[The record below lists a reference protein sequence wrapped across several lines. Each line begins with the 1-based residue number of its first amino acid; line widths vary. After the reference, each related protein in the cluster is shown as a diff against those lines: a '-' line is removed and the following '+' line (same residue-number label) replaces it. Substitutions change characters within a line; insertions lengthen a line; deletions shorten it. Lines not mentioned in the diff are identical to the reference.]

1 MTKFSRKKLIVAA
14 APLAAA
20 GPLARI
26 ALAEPPQRSA
36 THEGHEHTV
45 TGHAAMIG
53 EDAPS
58 IERNA
63 AEAGGTLLTRILG
76 TGFREVT
83 AVTFVGTGVT
93 AVVLPGGTDVE
104 LPVKVTVE
112 AGATKGPRPF
122 TVTAAGGTASS
133 GKVVF
138 TVR

>member
-63 AEAGGTLLTRILG
+63 AVDALLTPPKALPHSPGRL
-76 TGFREVT
+76 REYELV
-83 AVTFVGTGVT
+83 ARDVDIEVAKGVT
-93 AVVLPGGTDVE
+93 YPAWTYN
-104 LPVKVTVE
+104 
-112 AGATKGPRPF
+112 
-122 TVTAAGGTASS
+122 GTAP
-133 GKVVF
+133 GPVIRA
-138 TVR
+138 T